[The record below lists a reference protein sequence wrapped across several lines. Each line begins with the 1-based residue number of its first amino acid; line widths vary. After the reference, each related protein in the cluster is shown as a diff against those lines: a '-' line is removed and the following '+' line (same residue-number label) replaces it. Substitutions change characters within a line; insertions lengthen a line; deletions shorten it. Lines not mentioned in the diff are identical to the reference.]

1 MGFKMTALEEVI
13 RVRNIKQVKLAAKL
27 GISKSAVSMQIKK
40 GVKTMKTAIK
50 YGKALNCNPV
60 FLLDY

>member
-1 MGFKMTALEEVI
+1 MTALGEVM

-27 GISKSAVSMQIKK
+27 GISKPAVSMQTKK
-40 GVKTMKTAIK
+40 GIKTMRTAIK

-60 FLLDY
+60 FLFDY